1 MEEITQ
7 KVQIRFDS
15 RTRLRDMQPMMIA
28 FPEFLAG
35 AREKV
40 TEGIDARVFDFFG
53 MTVAEFLQL
62 QENIVPERVQ
72 KHLNKRK
79 ATFYDYLKIQNT
91 FDIGARSLEKILT
104 DTIIP
109 ADSKDEMARVGLID
123 LTTEEAM
130 LTFLRDYFNLQNL
143 EQAQGLTLYEY
154 VTARKVT
161 FNNAKFQKNLANIN
175 KSKA

>member
-1 MEEITQ
+1 MEAVTHKI
-7 KVQIRFDS
+7 QIKFDG
-15 RTRLRDMQPMMIA
+15 RTRLRDMQPLMIA
-28 FPEFLAG
+28 YPELISG

-40 TEGIDARVFDFFG
+40 TEGIDPRVFDFFG

-62 QENIVPERVQ
+62 QENVLPQKVE
-72 KHLNKRK
+72 KHLKKRK

-91 FDIGARSLEKILT
+91 FDIGAMSLEKILT

-109 ADSKDEMARVGLID
+109 SDSKDEMARVGLID

-130 LTFLRDYFNLQNL
+130 LTFLRDYFNLSGL
-143 EQAQGLTLYEY
+143 EQAQGLSLYEY